1 MEATSHDEN
10 NDTLRQALVDRLK
23 NQGVIHTPRVE
34 ETFRAVPRHMFV
46 PEVDSATAYS
56 DTHIVTRRQDDLPIS
71 SCSQPSITAIML
83 EMLDLQP
90 GQRVLEVGAGT
101 GYAAALMAHLVG
113 ETGQMV
119 TIDLDEDIV
128 NDARGH
134 LKAAGV
140 EHVRVI
146 CGDGVLGWEEAAPYD
161 RVVLTVGAS
170 DIAPAWREQ
179 LRPGGRMVLPLQ
191 FTPFRSEI
199 AAIPMPPDQFL
210 LALDRGDTCLESVDI
225 RACYFMTL
233 RGASVAIPTGPI
245 ALGPVPGLTCIAA
258 DTIDR
263 DTAFRALNSTP
274 QDEATGIPV
283 DFAELWGLRLWLAL
297 REPHF
302 CELYAK
308 GEAARESSFPSL
320 LRITDTF
327 IATIGLYERGTWS
340 LLSLEEDTTAAKD
353 HMRPFKLMVRRF
365 GPERAL
371 TQRLQEQVT
380 AWESAGHPF
389 VWSAQGTMEGMRIR
403 ACPLETDYIPQAHEI
418 LLKKQWAQFVF
429 TPQMHDPENT
439 SAEI

>member
-1 MEATSHDEN
+1 MGATSRDEN

-23 NQGVIHTPRVE
+23 NQSVISTPRVE
-34 ETFRAVPRHMFV
+34 EAFRAVPRHMFV

-90 GQRVLEVGAGT
+90 GQRVLEIGAGT

-113 ETGQMV
+113 ETGQVV
-119 TIDLDEDIV
+119 TLDLDEDIV
-128 NDARGH
+128 NDAHAH

-210 LALDRGDTCLESVDI
+210 LALGLGDTCLESVDI

-274 QDEATGIPV
+274 QDEATGTPV
-283 DFAELWGLRLWLAL
+283 SFAELWGLRLWLAL

-308 GEAARESSFPSL
+308 GEAVRESNFPSL

-327 IATIGLYERGTWS
+327 ATMGLYESGTWS

-353 HMRPFKLMVRRF
+353 QRRPFKLTVRRF

-371 TQRLQEQVT
+371 AQRLQEQVT
-380 AWESAGHPF
+380 AWENAGHPF

-403 ACPLETDYIPQAHEI
+403 ACPPETDYIPQAHEI
-418 LLKKQWAQFVF
+418 PLKKRWTQFVF
-429 TPQMHDPENT
+429 TPQMHDPESP

>member
-1 MEATSHDEN
+1 MEATSRDEN

-23 NQGVIHTPRVE
+23 NQGVIRTLQVE
-34 ETFRAVPRHMFV
+34 EAFRAVPRHMFV
-46 PEVDSATAYS
+46 PEVDSETAYS
-56 DTHIVTRRQDDLPIS
+56 DTHIVTRQQDDLPIS

-113 ETGQMV
+113 ETGQVV
-119 TIDLDEDIV
+119 TLDLDEDIV
-128 NDARGH
+128 NDARAH
-134 LKAAGV
+134 LKAAGID
-140 EHVRVI
+140 HVQVI
-146 CGDGVLGWEEAAPYD
+146 CGDGALGWEEAAPYD

-191 FTPFRSEI
+191 FTPFQSEI

-210 LALDRGDTCLESVDI
+210 LALDRSDTCLESVDI

-245 ALGPVPGLTCIAA
+245 ALGPVPGLACIAA

-274 QDEATGIPV
+274 RDEATGV
-283 DFAELWGLRLWLAL
+283 HVAFAELWGLRLWLAL
-297 REPHF
+297 QEPHF

-308 GEAARESSFPSL
+308 GEAAKESSFPSF

-327 IATIGLYERGTWS
+327 IATMGLYESGIWS
-340 LLSLEEDTTAAKD
+340 LLSLEEDITAAKD
-353 HMRPFKLMVRRF
+353 HRRPFKLMVRRF

-371 TQRLQEQVT
+371 TQHLQEQVT
-380 AWESAGHPF
+380 AWESAGQPF
-389 VWSAQGTMEGMRIR
+389 VWSAQGTMAGMRIR

-418 LLKKQWAQFVF
+418 LLKKRWTQFVF
-429 TPQMHDPENT
+429 TPQMNDPENT